1 MKKKIKIS
9 LSLIFFVLFISTPSY
24 AYLDPGTLSII
35 FAFIVSIFTTILFY
49 IRQIIKF
56 VKEKIFK
63 KKITPKSE

>member
-1 MKKKIKIS
+1 MIKNY
-9 LSLIFFVLFISTPSY
+9 LFIIPLSITYCLVSTPAY

-56 VKEKIFK
+56 IKEKIFK
-63 KKITPKSE
+63 NKINPKSD

>member
-1 MKKKIKIS
+1 MIKNY
-9 LSLIFFVLFISTPSY
+9 LFIIPLSITYCLVSTPVY

-56 VKEKIFK
+56 IKEKIFK
-63 KKITPKSE
+63 NKINPKSD

>member
-1 MKKKIKIS
+1 MKQKIKLS
-9 LSLIFFVLFISTPSY
+9 LSVIFFVLFISTPSY

-56 VKEKIFK
+56 IKEKIFK

>member
-1 MKKKIKIS
+1 MKQKIKLS
-9 LSLIFFVLFISTPSY
+9 LSVIFFVLFISTPSY